1 MRVARSITAVAVF
14 ITLTTGLL
22 ISPSASGQW
31 SDDPTARTPVATA
44 EYRQYFPRL
53 VAVNDGF
60 VVTWRDQRRY
70 NTHVD
75 LYAQKFNG
83 NGTMLWPQNGRVM
96 AAGPEN
102 KLVHPMQFSEGLL
115 PDGSGGAIAAWNDT
129 NNSTYFQTFVSRI
142 SKDATVAWGSP
153 GVPIQAPDTAVPML
167 ASPTLGANRIR
178 DDWGIAGDSENGA
191 FIPLITGLG
200 RLDSTGRLRT
210 NWFYNSAD
218 QRDESLALVP
228 VVSATGKDGVIVVW
242 NQPNTGFSQ
251 GVRAR
256 KLLDPESLWPVSRDT
271 FTDSWGQLVVYQPPN
286 TITLCDVRAV
296 PDGAGGAIAVWTD
309 GRIVTDQR
317 YFRIYAQRIDSAGQV
332 LWARES
338 VEVSGDVQTYTCHWW
353 SQLVAVADAAGG
365 AVVAW
370 NDSQGAVRAQR
381 IKADGSM
388 QWQAGGRVLIT
399 DADFTHVTTNALIRA
414 TDGNFIVLYH
424 RGSVDLLVAQKLN
437 AADGSPMWGDGKVVF
452 EGCFSPYNA
461 HVAPMVSDGQGGAVV
476 AWEACDGNLYAHRVT
491 GADATTYSVGGSVSN
506 LTGNGLVLQI
516 NSTDT
521 LAIAANGPF
530 TFAKKLAN
538 GSTYSVRV
546 ATQPTAQTC
555 RVTNGNGTISNADV
569 TNIAVSCVDGT
580 LPPFQMNA
588 GLNDAWYDPS
598 TSGQGFFITV
608 FPDLGAV
615 TLAWFTYDTELP
627 PPGATANLGDPG
639 HRWLTALGA
648 IDGNQAL
655 MDIEM
660 TSGGLFDTYTEITR
674 TDPPGSDGTLLL
686 TFDDCNSGTVE
697 YDIPSINQQGIV
709 PIQRVANDNIAIC
722 EALAE
727 D

>member
-1 MRVARSITAVAVF
+1 
-14 ITLTTGLL
+14 
-22 ISPSASGQW
+22 
-31 SDDPTARTPVATA
+31 
-44 EYRQYFPRL
+44 
-53 VAVNDGF
+53 
-60 VVTWRDQRRY
+60 
-70 NTHVD
+70 
-75 LYAQKFNG
+75 
-83 NGTMLWPQNGRVM
+83 
-96 AAGPEN
+96 
-102 KLVHPMQFSEGLL
+102 
-115 PDGSGGAIAAWNDT
+115 
-129 NNSTYFQTFVSRI
+129 
-142 SKDATVAWGSP
+142 VAWGSP
-153 GVPIQAPDTAVPML
+153 GEPIQAPDTAVPML
-167 ASPTLGANRIR
+167 ANPTLGANRIR
-178 DDWGIAGDSENGA
+178 DTWGIAGDSENGA
-191 FIPLITGLG
+191 FISLITGLG

-210 NWFYNSAD
+210 NWFYNAAD

-256 KLLDPESLWPVSRDT
+256 KLLDPESLWPASRDT
-271 FTDSWGQLVVYQPPN
+271 FTDSWGQLVVFQPAS

-332 LWARES
+332 LWAQES

-365 AVVAW
+365 AVIAW
-370 NDSQGAVRAQR
+370 NDQQGAVRAQR

-399 DADFTHVTTNALIRA
+399 DADFTRVTTNALIRA

-452 EGCFSPYNA
+452 EGCFSPYNS

-506 LTGNGLVLQI
+506 LTGNGLVLQ
-516 NSTDT
+516 NNGADNLS
-521 LAIAANGPF
+521 IAANGPF
-530 TFAKKLAN
+530 TFATELTN

-555 RVTNGNGTISNADV
+555 RVTNGNGTITSADV
-569 TNIAVSCVDGT
+569 TNIAVNCVAGT
-580 LPPFQMNA
+580 LPPFAMNA

-627 PPGATANLGDPG
+627 PLDATANLGDPG

-722 EALAE
+722 EALA